1 MNDMFLLYL
10 LTRLDSINFVCAIV
24 VIIFLLVGVTLTIT
38 APWGQEGTVVR
49 QYIVKYL
56 YIPIIATL
64 VLVFVPTKQD
74 AIFILAG
81 SNIMEVAKSDDT
93 KRIAG
98 KSVQIFEKYLDE
110 LMKEKDSENA
120 K

>member
-1 MNDMFLLYL
+1 MNDMLLLYL
-10 LTRLDSINFVCAIV
+10 LTRLDSITIVCASV
-24 VIIFLLVGVTLTIT
+24 LGLYLLVGVTLTIA
-38 APWGQEGTVVR
+38 APWGQEGTVIR
-49 QYIVKYL
+49 QYLVKYL
-56 YIPIIATL
+56 YIPITTTL
-64 VLVFVPTKQD
+64 VLVLVPTKED

-110 LMKEKDSENA
+110 LMKENKSDT

>member
-10 LTRLDSINFVCAIV
+10 LTRLDSVTIVCASVLGIF
-24 VIIFLLVGVTLTIT
+24 IIVGVTLLIS

-81 SNIMEVAKSDDT
+81 SNIMEVAKSDDA

-110 LMKEKDSENA
+110 LTKEKDSGNA